1 MEPHELM
8 PDIRRAID
16 EEMWE
21 QLGSRLEVVH
31 APWSIT
37 TAPNAGKPWT
47 FELKFTVRRK
57 YPEPQPGSTP
67 TADDPQAPV
76 SQG

>member
-8 PDIRRAID
+8 PDIQRAID
-16 EEMWE
+16 EEVWD

-37 TAPNAGKPWT
+37 TAPHAGKPWN
-47 FELKFTVRRK
+47 FKLEFTIRQK
-57 YPEPQPGSTP
+57 YPEQKPGSTP
-67 TADDPQAPV
+67 SEDGPQEANP
-76 SQG
+76 QD